1 MKPEE
6 MRDRTKEFAKRV
18 INVCRQLPA
27 TQAGRLIGDQ
37 LFRAGSVVAVV
48 VIVSLAACGAPR
60 PPQQFTL
67 RIGLFTTQDYIPY
80 FVMQEQGFAKQQG
93 LRFEETSY
101 PGGAAIIEAIAAGT
115 LDMGMAGSVP
125 ALSSAERGL
134 IPGKV
139 VVVAANNFA
148 DPDHPGVGLLVAPSV
163 NTWKDLQGQF
173 IAVNAV
179 NSIQGAAIK
188 GRLRQEGVRD
198 YSLVEIPFSN
208 MGLAVA
214 GADVAAATM
223 YEPFLSQ
230 SLLRGDGK
238 LLGWIIGGPP
248 FERMESTLIVFSAD
262 LYRGNPQAVKAFLRA
277 HLQALKWMNE
287 NPEGTRAILAK
298 RLDLSKEVGLKVSLL
313 HWPLDARNNPALLD
327 SMQPTLVQL
336 GMLKAPIPAG
346 RLYDETLLNEVLA
359 EKR

>member
-1 MKPEE
+1 MCRE
-6 MRDRTKEFAKRV
+6 KRFLRV
-18 INVCRQLPA
+18 KA
-27 TQAGRLIGDQ
+27 SAW
-37 LFRAGSVVAVV
+37 LFAVV
-48 VIVSLAACGAPR
+48 LLAACGAPS
-60 PPQQFTL
+60 PPKPQFTL

-80 FVMQEQGFAKQQG
+80 FVMQEQGFAKQHG
-93 LRFEETSY
+93 LLFQETSY
-101 PGGAAIIEAIAAGT
+101 PGGAAIIQDIAAGA
-115 LDMGMAGSVP
+115 LDMGIAGSVP
-125 ALSSAERGL
+125 VLSAAERGI

-148 DPDHPGVGLLVAPSV
+148 DPDHPGGGLLVAPFV

-179 NSIQGAAIK
+179 NSIQDAAIK

-198 YSLVEIPFSN
+198 YSIVEIPFAN

-214 GADVAAATM
+214 GGNVAAATM

-248 FERMESTLIVFSAD
+248 FERMESTVIVFSAD

-277 HLQALKWMNE
+277 YLRALKWMHE
-287 NPEGTRAILAK
+287 NPEATRAILAK
-298 RLDLSKEVGLKVSLL
+298 RLDLSKEVGLKVKLA
-313 HWPLDARNNPALLD
+313 HWPPDARNNPALLD